1 MNALLRQFDIG
12 LRLHARNKMAL
23 LYSYLFPTIFLVAF
37 WVLYRHEQVPLVR
50 HMGELLTVTALGG
63 ACFGLPTT
71 MVSEREKGVW
81 RRFRLAPVPTGT
93 LVGGTLLAR
102 YVLLILAALLQLGL
116 ALAIGMPLPRHPL
129 SLAVAFTCVAFAF
142 IGLGLLIAMMA
153 DNVPAVQALG
163 QCIFLPMLI
172 LGGVAVPLAM
182 LPDWAQRLSS
192 FFPGRYAVEAIQ
204 AAVTGGGLAGA
215 RFSLLA
221 LLLIGSAACVA
232 GAKMFRWDAEQ
243 RFAASAGKG
252 WVALALAAWIAVGSS
267 AEIRGRS
274 RVGPPASDSALLTT
288 APSATT
294 PVAPPPPPAAT
305 SESETP
311 PRRAPELRMPRPTAA
326 EERAAAASKK
336 PLAEGTPA
344 APPPV
349 ARGRASVENRSP
361 APPPP
366 ASPPSAGMPSSWR
379 QVSMADIERDL
390 VFTRLPSDAGIV
402 TPIAQ
407 AGEQADDEVEAQ
419 LDQIRV
425 ALAIWAPGRVDDPVQ
440 RVRNL
445 LYVAAVVDVF
455 QMEGLERFLP
465 LVVYERIQE
474 AVPKDDL
481 IKVLYWIALHPFEG
495 DESAVDD
502 LRPFGLKN
510 GPRDMET
517 TRDRVAVYAVKL
529 LGRLTGKIQS
539 NDAAG
544 IRRLE
549 R

>member
-1 MNALLRQFDIG
+1 
-12 LRLHARNKMAL
+12 
-23 LYSYLFPTIFLVAF
+23 
-37 WVLYRHEQVPLVR
+37 
-50 HMGELLTVTALGG
+50 
-63 ACFGLPTT
+63 
-71 MVSEREKGVW
+71 
-81 RRFRLAPVPTGT
+81 
-93 LVGGTLLAR
+93 
-102 YVLLILAALLQLGL
+102 
-116 ALAIGMPLPRHPL
+116 
-129 SLAVAFTCVAFAF
+129 
-142 IGLGLLIAMMA
+142 
-153 DNVPAVQALG
+153 
-163 QCIFLPMLI
+163 
-172 LGGVAVPLAM
+172 
-182 LPDWAQRLSS
+182 
-192 FFPGRYAVEAIQ
+192 
-204 AAVTGGGLAGA
+204 
-215 RFSLLA
+215 
-221 LLLIGSAACVA
+221 
-232 GAKMFRWDAEQ
+232 
-243 RFAASAGKG
+243 
-252 WVALALAAWIAVGSS
+252 
-267 AEIRGRS
+267 
-274 RVGPPASDSALLTT
+274 
-288 APSATT
+288 
-294 PVAPPPPPAAT
+294 
-305 SESETP
+305 
-311 PRRAPELRMPRPTAA
+311 
-326 EERAAAASKK
+326 
-336 PLAEGTPA
+336 
-344 APPPV
+344 
-349 ARGRASVENRSP
+349 
-361 APPPP
+361 
-366 ASPPSAGMPSSWR
+366 
-379 QVSMADIERDL
+379 MADIERDL

-407 AGEQADDEVEAQ
+407 AGEQADDEVESQ

-539 NDAAG
+539 SDAAG